1 MDPNAGKKNM
11 FNKLSKQQCI
21 ELLNKEDFKRKTIS
35 FYRYVVIKNPRKIR
49 DKLYNDWIK
58 LKVLGRIYLST
69 EGINAQ
75 LSVPAHNFKEF
86 SLQLEKYIF
95 LKGIKFKI
103 AIEDDGRS
111 FFKLT
116 IKVRNQIVADGL
128 PKNEYDVT
136 NVGKHLDS
144 HEWNKAIEDGAVIVD
159 MRNHYESE
167 IGRFKGAICPD
178 VETFKEELPKTKK
191 LLKGKEEKQVLLYCT
206 GGIRC
211 EKTSAYLKHHGF
223 KNVNQLHGG
232 IIDYSRQLK
241 QNKNLTNYFEGKNFV
256 FDERRGERISEKVIS
271 KCHQCGTECD
281 NHVNCSNVNC
291 NLLFIQCDA
300 CKKKYKN
307 CCSNECIRVTKL
319 SLEEQK
325 ELRKGKQNKKMYF
338 SHKKVKLK

>member
-35 FYRYVVIKNPRKIR
+35 FYRYVVIENPQKIR
-49 DKLYNDWIK
+49 DELYNDWIK

-75 LSVPAHNFKEF
+75 LSVPVYNFKQF

-136 NVGKHLDS
+136 NVGKHLDA
-144 HEWNKAIEDGAVIVD
+144 HEWNKAIEDGAIIVD

-167 IGRFKGAICPD
+167 IGKFKGAICPD

-191 LLKGKEEKQVLLYCT
+191 ILKGKEEKQILLYCT

-211 EKTSAYLKHHGF
+211 EKTSAYLRHHGF
-223 KNVNQLHGG
+223 ENVNQLHGG

-291 NLLFIQCDA
+291 NLLFIQCDI
-300 CKKKYKN
+300 CKKKYNN
-307 CCSNECIRVTKL
+307 CCSTKCIKVTKL
-319 SLEEQK
+319 SLEQQK

-338 SHKKVKLK
+338 SHKRVKLK

>member
-35 FYRYVVIKNPRKIR
+35 FYRYTVIENPQKIR
-49 DKLYNDWIK
+49 DELYNDWIK

-75 LSVPAHNFKEF
+75 LSVPVHNFKEF

-95 LKGIKFKI
+95 FKGIKFKI

-136 NVGKHLDS
+136 NVGKHLDA
-144 HEWNKAIEDGAVIVD
+144 HEWNKAIEDGAIIVD

-191 LLKGKEEKQVLLYCT
+191 ILKGKEEKQILLYCT

-271 KCHQCGTECD
+271 KCHQCGAECD
-281 NHVNCSNVNC
+281 NHVNCTNVNC

-300 CKKKYKN
+300 CKKKYSN
-307 CCSNECIRVTKL
+307 CCSTKCINVTKL
-319 SLEEQK
+319 SLEQQK

-338 SHKKVKLK
+338 SHKRVKLK

>member
-1 MDPNAGKKNM
+1 MLAKNM

-35 FYRYVVIKNPRKIR
+35 FYRYADIENPQKIR
-49 DKLYNDWIK
+49 DELYNDWIK

-75 LSVPAHNFKEF
+75 LSVPVHNFKEF

-95 LKGIKFKI
+95 FKDIKFKI

-136 NVGKHLDS
+136 NVGKHLDA

-191 LLKGKEEKQVLLYCT
+191 NPE
-206 GGIRC
+206 
-211 EKTSAYLKHHGF
+211 
-223 KNVNQLHGG
+223 
-232 IIDYSRQLK
+232 
-241 QNKNLTNYFEGKNFV
+241 
-256 FDERRGERISEKVIS
+256 
-271 KCHQCGTECD
+271 
-281 NHVNCSNVNC
+281 
-291 NLLFIQCDA
+291 
-300 CKKKYKN
+300 
-307 CCSNECIRVTKL
+307 
-319 SLEEQK
+319 
-325 ELRKGKQNKKMYF
+325 RKGRKNRFYCIAQAE
-338 SHKKVKLK
+338 SV